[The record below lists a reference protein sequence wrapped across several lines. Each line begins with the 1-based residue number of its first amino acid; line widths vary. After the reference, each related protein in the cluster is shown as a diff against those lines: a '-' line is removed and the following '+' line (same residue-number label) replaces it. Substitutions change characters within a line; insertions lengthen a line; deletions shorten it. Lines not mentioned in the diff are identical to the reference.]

1 MMNEGTVAQDKFKT
15 FVSNTVSPE
24 ARNFQ
29 TTMAEVWCFDATRDD
44 MPSIR
49 NKLVQDFK
57 PLVELVKSTCIESI
71 ENIEIDGVPVLVT
84 TPKGYNKENDHK
96 CIFYIHGGGYSVL
109 DATTMLVLS
118 GPIAFVAGIKTYSV
132 DYRLAPEYPFPAAV
146 DDCMSVYR
154 ELVKRFKSESTALLG
169 DSAGGTLALVTA
181 LKASQQDLPL
191 PAVLALSS
199 PATDESELDDSQVI
213 LEGWD
218 CGLSMDRC
226 VQKMFEAYAGKQD
239 PKNPDI
245 SPIYAKYPANFPP
258 TFIITGTRD
267 LFLSN
272 CARLQ
277 RLLIH
282 KGIEV
287 RMEVW
292 EGMWHDFL
300 LLPFIP
306 EAQEA
311 DKEIGD
317 YIRARLK

>member
-1 MMNEGTVAQDKFKT
+1 MNEGTAAQDKFKT
-15 FVSNTVSPE
+15 FVSNTISPE

-29 TTMAEVWCFDATRDD
+29 TTMAEIWCFDSTRDD
-44 MPSIR
+44 MPGIR

-57 PLVELVKSTCIESI
+57 PLVELVKSTCVESL

-84 TPKGYNKENDHK
+84 TPKGYNKANDHK
-96 CIFYIHGGGYSVL
+96 CIYYIHGGGYTVL
-109 DATTMLVLS
+109 DPTTMLVLS
-118 GPIAFVAGIKTYSV
+118 GPIALVAGIKTYSV

-154 ELVKRFKSESTALLG
+154 ELVKRFKSESIALLG
-169 DSAGGTLALVTA
+169 DSAGGTLSLVTA
-181 LKASQQDLPL
+181 LKASQQNLPL
-191 PAVLALSS
+191 PAALALSS
-199 PATDESELDDSQVI
+199 PATALNEVDDSQHI

-218 CGLSMDRC
+218 CGLSRDRC
-226 VQKMFEAYAGKQD
+226 VLKMFEAYAGKQD

-245 SPIYAKYPANFPP
+245 SPIYAQYPAKFPP

-267 LFLSN
+267 LLLSN

-277 RLLIH
+277 RLLINT
-282 KGIEV
+282 GIEV

-311 DKEIGD
+311 AKEIGD
-317 YIRARLK
+317 YIKAKLK